1 MFEELVCC
9 LDVFG
14 VINFFFRIIAMV
26 NAMASQVLAMPSIN
40 KYGMEI
46 MATNLKLVS
55 MKNGAYATE
64 VPFSNGT
71 IWRVQAIRVRVMAI
85 QVQTR

>member
-1 MFEELVCC
+1 MVFCFE
-9 LDVFG
+9 VFG
-14 VINFFFRIIAMV
+14 VINFFFRITAIV
-26 NAMASQVLAMPSIN
+26 NAMTSQVTAMPSIN

-55 MKNGAYATE
+55 MKNGAYAAL
-64 VPFSNGT
+64 VPISNGT
-71 IWRVQAIRVRVMAI
+71 IWRVQAIRVKVMAI